1 MSENYFNGV
10 ECFVSAFVST
20 EGWFLLLDRKKK
32 DDGHYFPAWMEA
44 ENKTNDRADKRAQN
58 SKQFHRAI
66 IHVIV
71 LLIIFL

>member
-32 DDGHYFPAWMEA
+32 MTGITSLRGWKQRTKQMLGLIKGPR
-44 ENKTNDRADKRAQN
+44 TPN
-58 SKQFHRAI
+58 SSTEQQSM
-66 IHVIV
+66 
-71 LLIIFL
+71 LLYY